1 MHTKK
6 TVNTV
11 LLVIYLTI
19 FSKFFGLLRDI
30 LIGSHYGTSVESDA
44 YFAAYRMTI
53 TIFLSIGTA
62 ITAITI
68 PFIVKYIK
76 QNKNKLYDGFI
87 NNIIT
92 VVTILT
98 IILAS
103 IGVLLAPYYT
113 KMIAIG
119 FSGEKLALTVN
130 IVRVFIPVLILV
142 PLVYI
147 LISILQSNDK
157 FSITSIISIP
167 YNAVLIFYLIVLNTK
182 FGIMG
187 LAFATLFGWAGQLLL
202 LLLFTKK
209 EYLHYKPKIDMHD
222 DDLKMFFKL
231 IGPIL
236 MSSAVYN
243 INVLVD
249 SSIASTLV
257 DGQLAALNFANI
269 AYTAIATTSIF
280 GISTVLFPQFAAL
293 IAENK
298 FDELRRKITSAI
310 GVMIFIFTP
319 VVFGIL
325 AINKELIQVLYQRGT
340 FDLSSVSLTSAA
352 LIFYSIGM
360 IGFAV
365 QELSNKVFYAMK
377 NTKTPFITSSISV
390 AINIVLNLLFVK
402 VLGIRGLALATSIAV
417 TFNGVIMVALIQRK
431 IGRLQ
436 LKEIAIKF
444 VKVLIVSILMAI
456 TVSGAN
462 YFLANILL
470 VYIRLPLVVVLGV
483 IVYYLV
489 SEKLHFE
496 EIYYIK
502 EEIFSRL
509 KSNNKGA

>member
-1 MHTKK
+1 
-6 TVNTV
+6 
-11 LLVIYLTI
+11 
-19 FSKFFGLLRDI
+19 
-30 LIGSHYGTSVESDA
+30 
-44 YFAAYRMTI
+44 
-53 TIFLSIGTA
+53 
-62 ITAITI
+62 
-68 PFIVKYIK
+68 
-76 QNKNKLYDGFI
+76 
-87 NNIIT
+87 
-92 VVTILT
+92 
-98 IILAS
+98 
-103 IGVLLAPYYT
+103 
-113 KMIAIG
+113 
-119 FSGEKLALTVN
+119 
-130 IVRVFIPVLILV
+130 
-142 PLVYI
+142 
-147 LISILQSNDK
+147 
-157 FSITSIISIP
+157 
-167 YNAVLIFYLIVLNTK
+167 
-182 FGIMG
+182 MG
-187 LAFATLFGWAGQLLL
+187 LAFATLFGWGGQLLL

-209 EYLHYKPKIDMHD
+209 EYLHYKPRIDMHD

-249 SSIASTLV
+249 SSIASTLG

-352 LIFYSIGM
+352 LIFYTMGM
-360 IGFAV
+360 IGFAI

-390 AINIVLNLLFVK
+390 AINIVLNLLLVK

-417 TFNGVIMVALIQRK
+417 TFNGVIMVVLIQRK
-431 IGRLQ
+431 IGKLQ
-436 LKEIAIKF
+436 LKEIGIKF
-444 VKVLIVSILMAI
+444 IKVMIVSTLMAI

-462 YFLANILL
+462 YFLSNILL
-470 VYIRLPLVVVLGV
+470 VYIRLPLIVALGV
-483 IVYYLV
+483 VVYYLV